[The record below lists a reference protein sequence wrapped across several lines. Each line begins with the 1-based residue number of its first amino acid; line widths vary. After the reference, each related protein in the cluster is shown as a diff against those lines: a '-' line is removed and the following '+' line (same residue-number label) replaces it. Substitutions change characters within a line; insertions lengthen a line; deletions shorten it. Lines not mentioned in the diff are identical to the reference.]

1 MPQFRYRAVT
11 PQGRVSEGLEEAPT
25 RAHALQA
32 LRSRGLVPLKIEPAA
47 ETGALSK
54 GDLSTRVRRHG
65 KRRFDSQ
72 ARALLIRELAALV
85 SAGMP
90 LADALAA
97 LERSGGA
104 APAVALMA
112 GRLLTAVREGRALSQ
127 AMAEVGDEAFPP
139 FVRGLVRAGEASGAL
154 AGALTR
160 IADALEAQLAL
171 AREIR
176 SALTYPA
183 LVVIVAAAAV
193 AILLFAVVPE
203 FAGLFADR
211 TAALP
216 TSARM
221 IFWLSTALRAHGL
234 AIAIIVIGG
243 SVAVALWWRDP
254 RRRANR
260 DGWLLR
266 LPRLGA
272 LIRLHASARFLQT
285 LGELLAGGV
294 ALVTAFELARQ
305 ALGNRALESRLQTVL
320 PHLRQGRGLAD
331 SLKETALLD
340 PLTREMLA
348 AGEQAGAL
356 AEMALHAA
364 RLAQEHVR
372 RQVQALIALLVPAVT
387 LLLGVIVAGIVGSM
401 LSAILA
407 SYDVAF

>member
-1 MPQFRYRAVT
+1 MPQFRYRAVS
-11 PQGRVSEGLEEAPT
+11 PRGRVREGVEEAPT
-25 RAHALQA
+25 RERALQA
-32 LRSRGLVPLKIEPAA
+32 LRARGLVPLKLEPARDA
-47 ETGALSK
+47 GGVRAAGLHTA
-54 GDLSTRVRRHG
+54 VRRG
-65 KRRFDSQ
+65 GRRRFDAT

-85 SAGMP
+85 AAGMP

-97 LERSGGA
+97 LERSGGG
-104 APAVALMA
+104 APAVAMMA
-112 GRLLTAVREGRALSQ
+112 GRLLKAVREGRALSQ
-127 AMAEVGDEAFPP
+127 AMAEAGDEAFPP
-139 FVRGLVRAGEASGAL
+139 FVRGLVRAGEASGKLSRAL
-154 AGALTR
+154 AR

-171 AREIR
+171 TREIR

-216 TSARM
+216 ASARL
-221 IFWLSTALRAHGL
+221 IFWLSATLRSHGL
-234 AIAIIVIGG
+234 EIAIATLGG
-243 SVAVALWWRDP
+243 FLALVLWWRDP
-254 RRRANR
+254 RRRASR

-266 LPRLGA
+266 LPRIGS
-272 LIRLHASARFLQT
+272 LIRLHAGARFLQT

-294 ALVTAFELARQ
+294 ALVPAFELAQQ
-305 ALGNRALESRLQTVL
+305 AIGNRALEDQLHGVL
-320 PHLRQGRGLAD
+320 PHLRQGRSLAE
-331 SLKETALLD
+331 SLKETSFLD

-364 RLAQEHVR
+364 QLAQDHVR
-372 RQVQALIALLVPAVT
+372 RQVRALIALLVPAVT